1 MKAVWKN
8 LAPYTGKADELVY
21 YYNRRVG
28 RVLCR
33 KKPDRKPDVTNKTFG
48 GKQRQI
54 YSIELSEAYLK
65 DLRRYAEDYAKL
77 PQQKDKAYPV
87 WTNLY
92 SKMMYAMEKAD
103 PEKVDL
109 ATITKAQIKAQDL
122 PCRSVKRAV
131 EAGLLPE
138 VKGWEKLKHEM

>member
-1 MKAVWKN
+1 MKATWRN
-8 LAPYTGKADELVY
+8 LPPYTGKADDQVY

-28 RVLCR
+28 RILCR
-33 KKPDRKPDVTNKTFG
+33 KKPDRKPDATNKSFG
-48 GKQRQI
+48 GKQKHI
-54 YSIELSEAYLK
+54 YSLDLSEGFLK
-65 DLRRYAEDYAKL
+65 DLRRYAEGYAKL

-92 SKMMYAMEKAD
+92 SKMMYAMEKAL
-103 PEKVDL
+103 PEQVDL

-131 EAGLLPE
+131 ESGLLPE
-138 VKGWEKLKHEM
+138 VKGWEKYKHEM